1 MHKLDKQICHGNYK
15 G

>member
-1 MHKLDKQICHGNYK
+1 MHKLDKKLCHGNYK